1 MNTIIV
7 LLIINFI
14 NFSICDPIELRGV
27 VEGFYGTPWTFE
39 HRADIVT
46 FESKNNLNSYIYAPK
61 DDPYHR
67 EDWRIPYPDDIIQQ
81 LQNLIST
88 ATQNSV
94 KFIFAVSPGLDLD
107 YDSEDDFNALMAKLD
122 SLYQVGCRYFAI
134 FFDDITAE
142 PGDGKKQAL
151 FLNKLQDALDTKYS
165 DSNPLITVPTQ
176 YCIQHM
182 IDDQGNVKEYTQ
194 DMVNYLDE
202 KITVLYT
209 GDRVVSDG
217 ISDESYK
224 MATDIYKRSLG
235 IWWNYPVNDYLPMK
249 LALGPI
255 EKLPTANVKSIFYNP
270 MGQVQLSKICLA
282 TGGDYAMSPDTY
294 DPLTSWDNAI
304 KAQFGDLAPAMKV
317 FATHSRHMEK
327 SDTIKCGPAD
337 APEFYEEGHQ
347 AVLDYQAQIPH
358 DYTLLQDLLD
368 EMQTSYN
375 TLMNE
380 LQEDLLAECLVQ
392 LQQFLRIIF
401 TDKVALKSLKEQM
414 LDARLVD
421 LRNEIASFESVARVS
436 ELSAVKF
443 IDEVI
448 ELFGGK

>member
-1 MNTIIV
+1 
-7 LLIINFI
+7 
-14 NFSICDPIELRGV
+14 
-27 VEGFYGTPWTFE
+27 
-39 HRADIVT
+39 
-46 FESKNNLNSYIYAPK
+46 
-61 DDPYHR
+61 
-67 EDWRIPYPDDIIQQ
+67 
-81 LQNLIST
+81 
-88 ATQNSV
+88 
-94 KFIFAVSPGLDLD
+94 
-107 YDSEDDFNALMAKLD
+107 
-122 SLYQVGCRYFAI
+122 
-134 FFDDITAE
+134 
-142 PGDGKKQAL
+142 
-151 FLNKLQDALDTKYS
+151 
-165 DSNPLITVPTQ
+165 
-176 YCIQHM
+176 
-182 IDDQGNVKEYTQ
+182 
-194 DMVNYLDE
+194 
-202 KITVLYT
+202 
-209 GDRVVSDG
+209 
-217 ISDESYK
+217 
-224 MATDIYKRSLG
+224 
-235 IWWNYPVNDYLPMK
+235 
-249 LALGPI
+249 
-255 EKLPTANVKSIFYNP
+255 
-270 MGQVQLSKICLA
+270 
-282 TGGDYAMSPDTY
+282 MSPDTY

-347 AVLDYQAQIPH
+347 TVLDYQAQIPH